1 MDHKQVAARVL
12 NALGGEDNVVGVA
25 HCATRLRVVVKDNG
39 GIDKQALDNDPD
51 LKGTFEAGG
60 MFQVIVGPGDVNV
73 VFQEM
78 TQQATKDIAVSTD
91 KLKDIA
97 ANSGNWFSRA
107 IRVLADIFVPLI
119 PILVGG
125 GLLMAI
131 NNVLTQPGLFGNQS
145 IIEMYPAWE
154 GAAGLINTLASAPF
168 AFLPVLVGFTATKR
182 FGGNEF
188 LGAGIAMAM
197 VMPDLVN
204 GYSVAAAMEDGT
216 MTYWD
221 IFGFDV
227 AQAGYQGSVLPI
239 LAISW
244 VLATL
249 EKFFHSKLKGT
260 VDFLVTP
267 VLTLLITGFITF
279 VALGPV
285 LRWAGDQLAYGLAN
299 VYDFTGPFGGLLFG
313 LVYAPIV
320 ITGLHQSFP
329 PVETMLWTQG
339 GSFIFPIAAMSNIAQ
354 GGATLAV
361 YFLAKSAKLKGLAG
375 ASGVSALFGIT
386 EPALFGVNLRL
397 RWPFYVAICASAIG
411 GALVALF
418 NVLAT
423 ALGAAG
429 FIGFVSIQGSSVP
442 AYLLICVIT
451 LVVSLASAYIYGRV
465 LISRNGTIDPDE
477 DATAAQPESSITSAS
492 TAHEPAALPADDATM
507 IVSPLQG
514 TAVEL
519 NQVSDPMFAA
529 GKLGAGMAIEPEIG
543 KLLSPIDGKVTVTF
557 PSGHAYAVRGKDA
570 DGNNI
575 DILMHIGFDTVN
587 LKGKHFIPHVQKG
600 DEVKAGDLLAEFD
613 IAAIKAAGYPL
624 TTPVVVSNSKKL
636 GPILPAAGAGN
647 PVIFGEDLYTV
658 DPAIPATV

>member
-97 ANSGNWFSRA
+97 AKSGNWFSRA

-239 LAISW
+239 LVISW

-477 DATAAQPESSITSAS
+477 DTTAAQPESSVTSAS

>member
-1 MDHKQVAARVL
+1 MDHKQVATRVL

-239 LAISW
+239 LVISW

-477 DATAAQPESSITSAS
+477 DTTAAQPESSVTSAS

-514 TAVEL
+514 TAVEI

>member
-78 TQQATKDIAVSTD
+78 TQQATKVIAVSTD

-239 LAISW
+239 LVISW

-477 DATAAQPESSITSAS
+477 DTTAAQPESSVTSAS

-587 LKGKHFIPHVQKG
+587 LKGKHFIPHVQKR

>member
-78 TQQATKDIAVSTD
+78 TQQATKVIAVSTD

-239 LAISW
+239 LVISW

-477 DATAAQPESSITSAS
+477 DTTAAQPESSVTSAS

-514 TAVEL
+514 TAVEI

>member
-1 MDHKQVAARVL
+1 MDHKQVATRVL

-78 TQQATKDIAVSTD
+78 TQQATKDIAVSSD

-239 LAISW
+239 LVISW

-477 DATAAQPESSITSAS
+477 DTTAAQPESSVTSAS